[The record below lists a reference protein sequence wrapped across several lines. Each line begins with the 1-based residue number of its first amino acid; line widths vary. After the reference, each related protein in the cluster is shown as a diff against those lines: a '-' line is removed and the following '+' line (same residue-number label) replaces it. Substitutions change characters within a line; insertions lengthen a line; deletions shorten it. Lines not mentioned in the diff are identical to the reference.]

1 MADFSLPVS
10 QDVQSKIYLCDR
22 CVCSITGYGHGFW
35 DDLDGGSSMSR
46 IPLPSSPRG
55 RRRPCARPG
64 HSASRHDFRAPCR
77 GRGERGEGSERLN
90 CEPVAEPLLERI
102 RRAERACK
110 QLNTSGLSEPTC
122 FLCEADKWKY
132 ERPEVKVRE
141 TKVKRERKMAKE
153 GDQDGLYSLMLAL
166 SKLCKHQNGDR
177 SGDLWTWLL
186 EPLRSLVPCE
196 EVKFVVRCLGP
207 ALPTPTLP
215 FSHDAEVQWLWC
227 SVVSV
232 GRPRKPLHLDF
243 LCDHEHAACIVIA
256 CQSLS

>member
-1 MADFSLPVS
+1 
-10 QDVQSKIYLCDR
+10 
-22 CVCSITGYGHGFW
+22 
-35 DDLDGGSSMSR
+35 MSR

-55 RRRPCARPG
+55 RRRPGARAG
-64 HSASRHDFRAPCR
+64 HSASRHNFRAPCR
-77 GRGERGEGSERLN
+77 DPRGERDEGSERH
-90 CEPVAEPLLERI
+90 CEAVAEPLLERI

-110 QLNTSGLSEPTC
+110 QLNTGLSEPTC

-141 TKVKRERKMAKE
+141 TKVKIDQKIKE

-177 SGDLWTWLL
+177 SRGDLWTWLL

-215 FSHDAEVQWLWC
+215 FSHDAEVWC
-227 SVVSV
+227 GGCGECGECKRSS
-232 GRPRKPLHLDF
+232 
-243 LCDHEHAACIVIA
+243 
-256 CQSLS
+256 